1 MSSPASLHQQ
11 RCFNHGV
18 REAVA
23 RCPEC
28 GGFFCREC
36 VTEHDD
42 RVVCSV
48 CLAKLART
56 PLVKRR
62 AFVNLLRAAQ
72 CLAGLV
78 AAWFFFF
85 FIGSLLLKIPSAFHE
100 GALWQVNWMDK
111 E

>member
-1 MSSPASLHQQ
+1 MPDLLNQ
-11 RCFNHGV
+11 RCFNHAQ

-28 GGFFCREC
+28 GHFFCREC

-48 CLAKLART
+48 CLKALARA
-56 PLVKRR
+56 PLGHRH
-62 AFVNLLRAAQ
+62 AFRKFSRAAQ
-72 CLAGLV
+72 CLAGFIL
-78 AAWFFFF
+78 AWFFFF
-85 FIGSLLLKIPSAFHE
+85 LIGQALLQIPSSFHE
-100 GALWQVNWMDK
+100 GALWHVHPGDK